1 VRSFN
6 LLRYF
11 TFASL
16 VAIATTAVAT
26 AWTFSRNLE
35 RSLTEEGGLYAA
47 DVSRSLNRAIFERF
61 LGPLAAE
68 GREVDLSDPSQR
80 AKLAEIVESGTQGLR
95 ILTVNLFEPSGTIIY
110 STKADYVG
118 YRSIDNPG
126 LERALDGAVAS
137 FLKRA
142 ELEADPIRPGHD
154 LLETYTPF
162 YELDPASPKKDAVIG
177 VLELYQ
183 DARPIT
189 AKIAQGELEIVAIT
203 LTLMGLLFVAL
214 FEIVRRGHARIGR
227 LSAELELSNREL
239 EARVAS
245 RTREIEQARERLEKL
260 FDGIADG
267 ISVIDR
273 EFRVSEWNSGIER
286 LFGPPQPGPATCH
299 ERYAR
304 SPKPCPG
311 CPARVTAATG
321 AQAQRRYRWPGADG
335 APREVEV
342 VTFPF
347 KTLENENAV
356 IEVVRDVSER
366 GELERQLVQ
375 SASLASLGELAAG
388 VAHEIRNPIGMI
400 RSSAQLLENAGGLAE
415 RDRELLSVI
424 EKEANRV
431 AETITEFVGFAT
443 PTRPS
448 LAACEV
454 PPLLERAQAMLRPE
468 AERRGIHLDV
478 TLAPDLP
485 RAWVDPELLHR
496 ALANLIRNAMQ
507 VQSAGGRV
515 ELSAKRAGPG
525 EIALCVADRG
535 PGIPSGD
542 LERIFQPFF
551 SRRAGG
557 TGLGLSIVQRIV
569 TATGGRIAVASGP
582 TGTTFSLI
590 FPEAEP

>member
-1 VRSFN
+1 MRSFN

-16 VAIATTAVAT
+16 IAIASTAVAT

-35 RSLTEEGGLYAA
+35 RSLTEEGGLYAEDIA
-47 DVSRSLNRAIFERF
+47 RSLNRAIFESF
-61 LGPLAAE
+61 LGPLAAQ

-80 AKLAEIVESGTQGLR
+80 AELAAIVEAGTRGLR
-95 ILTVNLFEPSGTIIY
+95 ILTVNLFDPRGTIIY
-110 STKADYVG
+110 STNPDYVG
-118 YRSIDNPG
+118 YRSIDNAG
-126 LERALDGAVAS
+126 LERALAGETAS

-142 ELEADPIRPGHD
+142 ELELDPIRPGHD

-162 YELDPASPKKDAVIG
+162 YELDPTSAAKGEVIG

-189 AKIAQGELEIVAIT
+189 GKIAQGELEIVGIT
-203 LTLMGLLFVAL
+203 LALMALLFVVL

-227 LSAELELSNREL
+227 LSEELELSNREL

-245 RTREIEQARERLEKL
+245 RTREIEQARGRLEAL

-273 EFRVSEWNSGIER
+273 EFRVSEWNSGIDR
-286 LFGPPQPGPATCH
+286 LFGPPRAGVATCH
-299 ERYAR
+299 ERYAQR
-304 SPKPCPG
+304 AKPCPG
-311 CPARVTAATG
+311 CPARITAATG
-321 AQAQRRYRWPGADG
+321 AQAQRRYRWPGPGG
-335 APREVEV
+335 ALREVDV

-347 KTLENENAV
+347 KTLDDENAV

-400 RSSAQLLENAGGLAE
+400 RSSAQLLEGASGLAE
-415 RDRELLSVI
+415 RDRDLLSVI

-443 PTRPS
+443 PTQPS
-448 LAACEV
+448 LDACEV
-454 PPLLERAQAMLRPE
+454 AALLERAAAMLRPE
-468 AERRGIHLDV
+468 AERRGIHIKVTIEPDV
-478 TLAPDLP
+478 P
-485 RAWVDPELLHR
+485 RVLVDPELLHR
-496 ALANLIRNAMQ
+496 ALANLILNALQ
-507 VQSAGGRV
+507 VQSAGGFV
-515 ELSAKRAGPG
+515 GLSARRAGPG
-525 EIALCVADRG
+525 EVALCVADHG
-535 PGIPSGD
+535 PGIAKGD

-569 TATGGRIAVASGP
+569 TATGGRISVASGP
-582 TGTTFSLI
+582 GGSEFSLV
-590 FPEAEP
+590 FPEAES

>member
-1 VRSFN
+1 MRSFN

-35 RSLTEEGGLYAA
+35 RSLTEEGGLYAE
-47 DVSRSLNRAIFERF
+47 DVARALNRDIFASF
-61 LGPLAAE
+61 LAPLAAQ
-68 GREVDLSDPSQR
+68 GREVDLADPSER
-80 AKLAEIVESGTQGLR
+80 AQLAEIVEASTRGLR
-95 ILTVNLFEPSGTIIY
+95 ILTVNLFDPRGTIIY
-110 STKADYVG
+110 STNPDYVG

-126 LERALDGAVAS
+126 LERALAGETTS
-137 FLKRA
+137 LLKRA
-142 ELEADPIRPGHD
+142 ELELDPIRPGHD

-162 YELDPASPKKDAVIG
+162 YELDPTAAAKGEVIG

-189 AKIAQGELEIVAIT
+189 GKIRQGEREIVGIT
-203 LTLMGLLFVAL
+203 LALMALLFVAL
-214 FEIVRRGHARIGR
+214 FEIVRRGHVRIRR

-239 EARVAS
+239 EARVAA
-245 RTREIEQARERLEKL
+245 RTREIEQARGRLEAL

-273 EFRVSEWNSGIER
+273 EFRVSEWNSGIDR
-286 LFGPPQPGPATCH
+286 LFGPPRPGVATCH
-299 ERYAR
+299 ERYAQR
-304 SPKPCPG
+304 AKPCPG
-311 CPARVTAATG
+311 CPARITAATG
-321 AQAQRRYRWPGADG
+321 AQAQRRYRWPGPDG
-335 APREVEV
+335 AQREVEV

-400 RSSAQLLENAGGLAE
+400 RSSAQLLEGAASLAE
-415 RDRELLSVI
+415 RDRELLNVI
-424 EKEANRV
+424 EKEATRV

-443 PTRPS
+443 PTQPA

-454 PPLLERAQAMLRPE
+454 APLLERAQTMLRPE
-468 AERRGIHLDV
+468 AERRGIPLQVMLEPDV
-478 TLAPDLP
+478 P
-485 RAWVDPELLHR
+485 RVLVDPELLHR
-496 ALANLIRNAMQ
+496 ALANLILNALQ
-507 VQSAGGRV
+507 VQARGGFV
-515 ELSAKRAGPG
+515 GLSARRAGPG
-525 EIALCVADRG
+525 EVALCVADHG
-535 PGIPSGD
+535 PGIAEGD

-551 SRRAGG
+551 SKRAGG

-569 TATGGRIAVASGP
+569 TATGGRVSVASGP
-582 TGTTFSLI
+582 GGSEFSLI
-590 FPEAEP
+590 FPEAES

>member
-1 VRSFN
+1 LRSFN

-16 VAIATTAVAT
+16 VAITTTAVAT
-26 AWTFSRNLE
+26 VWTFSRNLE

-47 DVSRSLNRAIFERF
+47 DVARSLNRSMFEGF
-61 LGPLAAE
+61 LAPLAAE
-68 GREVDLSDPSQR
+68 GRKVDLSDPGQR
-80 AKLAEIVESGTQGLR
+80 TTVAAIVESNTRGLR
-95 ILTVNLFEPSGTIIY
+95 ILTVNLFDLSGTIVY
-110 STKADYVG
+110 STNPAYIG

-126 LERALDGAVAS
+126 LERALGGEVAS

-142 ELEADPIRPGHD
+142 ELETDAIRHGHD
-154 LLETYTPF
+154 MLETYTPF
-162 YELDPASPKKDAVIG
+162 YELDPDSPRKGEVIG
-177 VLELYQ
+177 VFELYQ
-183 DARPIT
+183 DARPIV
-189 AKIAQGELEIVAIT
+189 AKIEQGELEIALIT
-203 LTLMGLLFVAL
+203 PALLGLLFVAL

-239 EARVAS
+239 EVRVAS
-245 RTREIEQARERLEKL
+245 RTSEIEQARGRLEAL

-273 EFRVSEWNSGIER
+273 EFRVSEWNSGIDR
-286 LFGPPQPGPATCH
+286 LFGPPRAGAATCH
-299 ERYAR
+299 ERYAQ

-311 CPARVTAATG
+311 CPARITAATG
-321 AQAQRRYRWPGADG
+321 AQAQRRYRWPGPAG
-335 APREVEV
+335 AAREVEV

-400 RSSAQLLENAGGLAE
+400 RSSAQLLEGAEGLAPS
-415 RDRELLSVI
+415 DRELVNVI

-443 PTRPS
+443 PTRPA

-454 PPLLERAQAMLRPE
+454 PPLLERAQTMLRPE
-468 AERRGIHLDV
+468 AERRGIHIEVSLER
-478 TLAPDLP
+478 DLP
-485 RAWVDPELLHR
+485 RALVDPELLHR
-496 ALANLIRNAMQ
+496 ALANLILNALQ

-515 ELSAKRAGPG
+515 ELSARRAGPG

-535 PGIPSGD
+535 PGIPAAD

-569 TATGGRIAVASGP
+569 TATGGRIAVASAPG
-582 TGTTFSLI
+582 GTTFTLF